1 MTRLKGATLGSLI
14 GTLVLTATGGSSFA
28 TEPGNL
34 GNLLFGATMGAPIAA
49 APPPG
54 VYFNNTFFYAPE
66 LAGNG
71 NANCGVGCKS
81 RYSGAVDSA
90 TVTWGSGLTFLGG
103 VYFPTVNIVGDTV
116 SETNTPYPPGGGPG
130 ASPIYGNSLELEVR
144 NLYINP
150 INFSWK
156 VGNMPL
162 FLNAG
167 LGFVAPVGTDYAG
180 STVPDY
186 WTIRPHWAVSYLGE
200 GWNLS
205 ANFSY
210 DINTASRGN
219 TGLYQIIALNPAT
232 APPVSALLTGPANP
246 GNGYT
251 TGDYLFLDWTAT
263 KKFDKWEIGPV
274 GFVKVQTTDDTPG
287 GVNPAT
293 RAAWTCAQLT
303 AAKLPTCGKDVEI
316 GAGLLV
322 GYNFGPVDMK
332 FIYTNAFYSKDTV
345 GSNSGSTVWIK
356 TSFRL
361 WAPDEPP
368 APKKQLYTKN

>member
-1 MTRLKGATLGSLI
+1 MALGGLI
-14 GTLVLTATGGSSFA
+14 GALTFTVATSISRA

-54 VYFNNTFFYAPE
+54 LYFNNTFFYAP
-66 LAGNG
+66 LLSGSGNTS
-71 NANCGVGCKS
+71 CGAGCKS

-90 TVTWGSGLTFLGG
+90 TFTWGSGLTFLGG
-103 VYFPTVNIVGDTV
+103 VYFPTVNIVGDTL
-116 SETNTPYPPGGGPG
+116 SATNTPYPPGGGVG
-130 ASPIYGNSLELEVR
+130 SSPIYGNTLELEVR
-144 NLYINP
+144 NLFVNP
-150 INFSWK
+150 LNFSWK

-167 LGFVAPVGTDYAG
+167 LGFVAPVGTSYAG

-186 WTIRPHWAVSYLGE
+186 WTVRPHWAVTYLGE

-205 ANFSY
+205 ASFNY

-232 APPVSALLTGPANP
+232 AAPISALLTGPANP
-246 GNGYT
+246 GRGYT
-251 TGDYLFLDWTAT
+251 TGDYLFFDWTAT

-274 GFVKVQTTDDTPG
+274 GFFKFQTTNDTPG
-287 GVNPAT
+287 GINPAT
-293 RAAWTCAQLT
+293 GAAWTCAQLT
-303 AAKLPTCGKDVEI
+303 AAKLPTCGKDVDI

-345 GSNSGSTVWIK
+345 GSNTGSLFYLK

-361 WAPDEPP
+361 WAPDEAPT
-368 APKKQLYTKN
+368 PKKQLYTKN